1 MVEDILKKFGAVPYI
16 PGQEIHY
23 TIPTDKLLI
32 IDKTLRGQLKD
43 KKDSA

>member
-16 PGQEIHY
+16 PGQEIRH

-32 IDKTLRGQLKD
+32 MGNALRGQLKD